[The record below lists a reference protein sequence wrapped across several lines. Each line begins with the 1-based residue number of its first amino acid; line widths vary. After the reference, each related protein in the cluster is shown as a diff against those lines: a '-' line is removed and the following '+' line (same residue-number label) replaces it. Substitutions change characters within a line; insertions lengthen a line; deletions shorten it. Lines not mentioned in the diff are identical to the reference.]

1 MSNRRNFLKTFTM
14 AAVAAALPLPNVQPE
29 KLTIPLTTSNSDM
42 SFGVY
47 GVERMRITSNGNVC
61 LGTTTPNTKLK
72 LHI

>member
-14 AAVAAALPLPNVQPE
+14 AAVAAALPLPNIQPE
-29 KLTIPLTTSNSDM
+29 KLVIKSTGYEGIGI
-42 SFGVY
+42 GVY
-47 GVERMRITSNGNVC
+47 GVERMRITSNGNIC